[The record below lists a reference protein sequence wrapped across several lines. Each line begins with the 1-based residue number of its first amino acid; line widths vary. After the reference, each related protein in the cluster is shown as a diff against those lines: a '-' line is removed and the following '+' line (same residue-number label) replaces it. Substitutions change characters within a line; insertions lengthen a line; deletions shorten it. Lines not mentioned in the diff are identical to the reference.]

1 MIKIVR
7 IVTSNYCISTHL
19 FNTIKRVPAN
29 YKVYIIGDKVEDY
42 AYLNNDIT
50 FINLP
55 IKRNFNVIYDLYCLV
70 KLFIILSKIRPHI
83 THSLMA
89 KAGLLSSIASLLA
102 GVKFRIHTF
111 TGQVWAKKR
120 GVKKHFL
127 ITIDKIICNLNSDCL
142 TDSQSQSDFL
152 FKHGVNKFQKP
163 LKFILNGSIS
173 GVDVKRFVEIDNN
186 IKDRLRRK
194 FKIEKNDFVITY
206 IARKSID
213 KGCMDMLAI
222 HKDLIQSGKKVK
234 LFFIGPD
241 ESNDEIQNFYSN
253 NLSLKKT
260 IIDLG
265 FVHNHQDYLS
275 ISNIL
280 CLPSYREGFGS
291 IVIDAAASEVPSIGY
306 KIPGLVDS
314 IVENETGFLVRPGDI
329 NDFVTK
335 ICKLK
340 DNNKSLEYFKSNALK
355 YAKTSYD
362 ADLFNSELYKYY
374 LANIKFNL

>member
-19 FNTIKRVPAN
+19 LNTIKRVPVN

-42 AYLNNDIT
+42 SYLNNDVT

-55 IKRNFNVIYDLYCLV
+55 IKRNFNFIYDLYCLV
-70 KLFIILSKIRPHI
+70 KLFIILSNIRPHI

-89 KAGLLSSIASLLA
+89 KGGLLSSIASLLA

-120 GVKKHFL
+120 GLKKFFL
-127 ITIDKIICNLNSDCL
+127 IIIDKIICKLNSDCL
-142 TDSQSQSDFL
+142 TDSQSQSEYL
-152 FKHGVNKFQKP
+152 FKHGVKKFKKP

-173 GVDVKRFVEIDNN
+173 GVDLKRFVEIDNN
-186 IKDRLRRK
+186 IKDSLRLK
-194 FKIEKNDFVITY
+194 YKINKNDFVITY
-206 IARKSID
+206 IARKSVD
-213 KGCMDMLAI
+213 KGCMDMLTI
-222 HKDLIQSGKKVK
+222 YKNLIQSGNKLK

-241 ESNDEIQNFYSN
+241 ESNDEIQKFYSK

-291 IVIDAAASEVPSIGY
+291 IVIDAAAAEVPSIGY

-314 IVENETGFLVRPGDI
+314 IVENETGFLVQPGDI
-329 NDFVTK
+329 NDFVNK
-335 ICKLK
+335 ICELKL
-340 DNNKSLEYFKSNALK
+340 NNKSLEYFKSNAFK

-374 LANIKFNL
+374 LDNIKFN